1 MKASS
6 EVRFHLKSVPIQRD
20 GKVPIY
26 DLVHIPHYR
35 KHISKK
41 RVEQIAIEKYRK
53 YGKGIDFTDVIR
65 EGPSSKE
72 KSQRIL
78 KDCCRESRD
87 KRGDLH
93 KPILFRAPTRTSPQQ
108 FFPNCIRADIIE
120 DLKKRGNVP
129 IHPTGVSPSYSSSF
143 SSKYTIEH
151 QKAQTFL
158 EVLTELPFAPPYIHK
173 LQLMLH
179 IDKEYYNELIQADER
194 PGNRAKVHEENIG
207 RRHVT
212 YTFSP
217 NGTVEVGIRS
227 SDTPFRL
234 ETDEDE
240 SVIFSFLGQV
250 RDRLLYHVSDLRERH
265 IPSIMDWI
273 LKACDLNK
281 DVGIDDTCQVTLP
294 DIQLKNADRV
304 FRLYVK
310 SLQDKAVYR
319 SEESLTLK
327 RILPEALESIRY
339 PYKSVEKKLDEL
351 PERIKQIINT
361 SQISKCN
368 CNHCQD
374 HQNANCNG
382 VC

>member
-1 MKASS
+1 MVTLAMRIQIMTMTGDSFSAQDSKCWKLNERNYLARTEGSRFGRRHRRMNACS
-6 EVRFHLKSVPIQRD
+6 EVRFHLKSVPIERD
-20 GKVPIY
+20 RKVPID

-35 KHISKK
+35 KRISKK

-78 KDCCRESRD
+78 KDCCRERRD
-87 KRGDLH
+87 KRGELY

-158 EVLTELPFAPPYIHK
+158 EVLTQLPFSPPYIHK

-179 IDKEYYNELIQADER
+179 IDKEYYNELIQGDER
-194 PGNRAKVHEENIG
+194 PRNRAKVHEENIG

-217 NGTVEVGIRS
+217 NGTVEVGVRS

-250 RDRLLYHVSDLRERH
+250 RDRLLYHVSDIRERLT
-265 IPSIMDWI
+265 PPIMDWI

-281 DVGIDDTCQVTLP
+281 DVEIDDTCQLTLP
-294 DIQLKNADRV
+294 DIQ
-304 FRLYVK
+304 
-310 SLQDKAVYR
+310 
-319 SEESLTLK
+319 
-327 RILPEALESIRY
+327 
-339 PYKSVEKKLDEL
+339 
-351 PERIKQIINT
+351 
-361 SQISKCN
+361 
-368 CNHCQD
+368 
-374 HQNANCNG
+374 
-382 VC
+382 